1 MSALPQV
8 TRTQTM
14 PFGGAAGEGLEHG
27 AVTDDAVE
35 AGGLAENDRLGHSV
49 DGGLLLH
56 PDAGDVL
63 EALAEQF
70 SSDAAGRDEGV
81 VDVAQNQFQ
90 RRLRVPVQCAA
101 ITVSNPRVKAGRSGG
116 CRPRSAARDL
126 VCALLVQT

>member
-1 MSALPQV
+1 
-8 TRTQTM
+8 M

-27 AVTDDAVE
+27 AVTDDAVG

-56 PDAGDVL
+56 PDAGYVL

-81 VDVAQNQFQ
+81 VDVPTEPVSTPPPSTCAVC
-90 RRLRVPVQCAA
+90 RDHRVKPSGEGKTVWRVPPAECCKG
-101 ITVSNPRVKAGRSGG
+101 SR
-116 CRPRSAARDL
+116 
-126 VCALLVQT
+126 VCAFGANVTGAG